1 MSIFSRK
8 YGFPF
13 FVFLVLL
20 AVSLYFFYNLKRP
33 PGFRFIEP
41 GAFSVV
47 SYFQKTINTVFSFPV
62 HVWERYVFLIE
73 TEKKNQILNQEIKML
88 RQENVLLQE
97 SALANQ
103 RLRKLLEFKKNNPH
117 KLAVA
122 EVVGVDASLYFE
134 SFSINKGRNEGIKKG
149 MAVLCPDG
157 AVGRI
162 LREADSF
169 SVVLLLI
176 DQGFAL
182 DALIQRTRTQGVVE
196 GIGGGFCQMKYVL
209 GSEDVRLG
217 DWVIASGLEGFF
229 PKGTI
234 VGKIVSLKKDK
245 LSAFQEVIIRPMV
258 NFKKTEE
265 VFVVLDLAS

>member
-13 FVFLVLL
+13 FVLLVLL
-20 AVSLYFFYNLKRP
+20 AVFLYFFYNLKRP
-33 PGFRFIEP
+33 PDFRFIEP

-62 HVWERYVFLIE
+62 HVWERYVFLID
-73 TEKKNQILNQEIKML
+73 TEKKNQILNQEIKTL

-117 KLAVA
+117 KLVAA

-134 SFSINKGRNEGIKKG
+134 SFFINKGRNEGIKKG

-162 LREADSF
+162 LKEADSF

-182 DALIQRTRTQGVVE
+182 DALVQRTRAQGVVE
-196 GIGGGFCQMKYVL
+196 GIGGGFCHMKYVL
-209 GSEDVRLG
+209 GSEDIRLG

-234 VGKIVSLKKDK
+234 VGKIISLKKDK
-245 LSAFQEVIIRPMV
+245 LSTFQEVIIQPMV

-265 VFVVLDLAS
+265 VFVVLNLAS

>member
-8 YGFPF
+8 FGFPF
-13 FVFLVLL
+13 FIFLVLL
-20 AVSLYFFYNLKRP
+20 AVFLYFFYNLKRP
-33 PGFRFIEP
+33 PDFRLIEP

-62 HVWERYVFLIE
+62 RIWERYVFLIE
-73 TEKKNQILNQEIKML
+73 TEKKNQILSQEIKTL
-88 RQENVLLQE
+88 RQENILLQE

-103 RLRKLLEFKKNNPH
+103 RLRKLLEFKKNNPQ
-117 KLAVA
+117 KLAAA
-122 EVVGVDASLYFE
+122 EVVGVDVSLYFE
-134 SFSINKGRNEGIKKG
+134 SFFINKGKNDGVKKG

-162 LREADSF
+162 LKVADSF

-182 DALIQRTRTQGVVE
+182 DALVQRTRTQGVVE
-196 GIGGGFCQMKYVL
+196 GVGGGFCQMKYVL
-209 GSEDVRLG
+209 GSEDIRLG
-217 DWVIASGLEGFF
+217 DWVITTGLEGFF

-234 VGKIVSLKKDK
+234 VGKIVSLKKNK
-245 LSAFQEVIIRPMV
+245 LSAFQKVIIQPMV

-265 VFVVLDLAS
+265 VFIVLDVAS

>member
-1 MSIFSRK
+1 M
-8 YGFPF
+8 
-13 FVFLVLL
+13 
-20 AVSLYFFYNLKRP
+20 
-33 PGFRFIEP
+33 EP
-41 GAFSVV
+41 GVFSAV
-47 SYFQKTINTVFSFPV
+47 SYFHKTINTVFYLPV
-62 HVWERYVFLIE
+62 RVWERYIFLIE
-73 TEKKNQILNQEIKML
+73 TEKKNQLLTRKIKTL
-88 RQENVLLQE
+88 RQENILLRE

-103 RLRKLLEFKKNNPH
+103 RLRKLLAFKETSPN
-117 KLAVA
+117 KLVAA

-134 SFSINKGRNEGIKKG
+134 SFFINKGENDGVKKG

-162 LREADSF
+162 LKVADSF

-182 DALIQRTRTQGVVE
+182 DALVQRTRAQGVVE
-196 GIGGGFCQMKYVL
+196 GIGGRLCQMKYVL

-217 DWVIASGLEGFF
+217 DWVTATGLEGYF

-234 VGKIVSLKKDK
+234 VGKIVSLKKTK
-245 LSAFQEVIIRPMV
+245 YSAFQEVTIQPMV

-265 VFVVLDLAS
+265 VFVVLKPAP